1 MSATTRVS
9 GYGSSAS
16 ISATVA
22 SVARHSV
29 ASRPAMR
36 SALGVSA
43 TFLLRASRP
52 GVVSSQPAARIT
64 ATF

>member
-16 ISATVA
+16 ISAMVA

-29 ASRPAMR
+29 ASSAATR
-36 SALGVSA
+36 SALAVSA
-43 TFLLRASRP
+43 TFLLRASGP
-52 GVVSSQPAARIT
+52 GVVSSHPAARIT